1 MGVCVETL
9 KAACALTIDE
19 VANTIYNEM
28 HQMVDPHSA
37 GKAGRTGAA
46 SAAIHIESTGEFSK
60 FVGGTGGVGTLHLY
74 WLDEGNGH
82 GRITAKGRALGKYPG
97 GIPGIG
103 WRHSVKT
110 YAGIH
115 FVHAI
120 AARHGG

>member
-9 KAACALTIDE
+9 KSACALTINE
-19 VANTIYNEM
+19 VAATIEGEM
-28 HQMVDPHSA
+28 KGVVGGHTRS
-37 GKAGRTGAA
+37 GAA
-46 SAAIHIESTGEFSK
+46 LAAIHIESTGEFSK